1 QIIADWLADNP
12 LDGGDLIDL
21 DFPDECV
28 YYIET
33 RPAISECPWYTDI
46 INYIIDHMY
55 PEAVTPQQRRQLHI
69 IIAKY
74 VIIEQVLY
82 QKAFDGML
90 LSCVDTEESKRI
102 LHESH
107 S

>member
-1 QIIADWLADNP
+1 
-12 LDGGDLIDL
+12 
-21 DFPDECV
+21 ECV

-46 INYIIDHMY
+46 INYIMDHTY
-55 PEAVTPQQRRQLHI
+55 AETVTPQQRRRLRI
-69 IIAKY
+69 IVAKY
-74 VIIEQVLY
+74 VIIDQVLY
-82 QKAFDGML
+82 RKDIDGML
-90 LSCVDTEESKRI
+90 LRCVDTEESKRI